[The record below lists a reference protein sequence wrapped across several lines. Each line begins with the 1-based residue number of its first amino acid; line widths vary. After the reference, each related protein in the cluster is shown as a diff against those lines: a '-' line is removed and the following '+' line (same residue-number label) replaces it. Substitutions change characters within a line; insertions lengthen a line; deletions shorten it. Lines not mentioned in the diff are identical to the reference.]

1 VFRTGD
7 LITARGLVTMAEAHT
22 ALPTD
27 GLATFGGRCVHLVTQ
42 TGTGPPV
49 VLLGGCGVPSYDW
62 NQLADL
68 LPDLALIRL
77 DRPGLMGSPWP
88 GELPRLAAE
97 VDTLVALLESA
108 GPAVVVAHSMAGFHA
123 EALARRRPDLV
134 VGLALADGSVEFP
147 RRRPW
152 PRRRWRWLAELVRKA
167 MVMPPLRALGS
178 FGQRLLFAAQSHHR
192 FTEPVS
198 PQVRETFRDP
208 DTIASVLAEQAAY
221 PEQAWDLAQLRE
233 RFAWPQIP
241 TIVLTAAAGGRTR
254 WIAKQARLATLL
266 DARQVVVADSH
277 HLIMLDRPD
286 VLDEA
291 VRALLGKSNDHG

>member
-1 VFRTGD
+1 
-7 LITARGLVTMAEAHT
+7 MAEAHT
-22 ALPTD
+22 ALPAD
-27 GLATFGGRCVHLVTQ
+27 GLAILGDRCVHLVTQ
-42 TGTGPPV
+42 TGMGPPV

-62 NQLADL
+62 DQLADL
-68 LPDLALIRL
+68 LPDLAIIRL

-108 GPAVVVAHSMAGFHA
+108 GSAVVVAHSMAAFHA
-123 EALARRRPDLV
+123 EALARQRPDLV
-134 VGLALADGSVEFP
+134 VGLVIADGSVEFP

-167 MVMPPLRALGS
+167 MAVPPLRAPGS

-192 FTEPVS
+192 LTEPVS
-198 PQVRETFRDP
+198 PLVRETFRDP

-221 PEQAWDLAQLRE
+221 PEQAWDLAQVRE
-233 RFAWPQIP
+233 GFGWPHIP
-241 TIVLTAAAGGRTR
+241 TIVLTAAAGRRTR

-266 DARQVVVADSH
+266 NARQVVVADSR
-277 HLIMLDRPD
+277 HLIMIDRPD
-286 VLDEA
+286 VLGEA
-291 VRALLGKSNDHG
+291 VRALLGKNDDHG

>member
-1 VFRTGD
+1 MGD
-7 LITARGLVTMAEAHT
+7 LITARGLVTMPEAHI
-22 ALPTD
+22 ALPAD
-27 GLATFGGRCVHLVTQ
+27 GLATLGGRCVHLVTQ
-42 TGTGPPV
+42 TGTGPSV

-62 NQLADL
+62 DQLADL

-88 GELPRLAAE
+88 GELPQLAAE

-123 EALARRRPDLV
+123 EALARQRPDLV
-134 VGLALADGSVEFP
+134 VGLVIADGSVEFP

-167 MVMPPLRALGS
+167 MAVPPLRAPGS
-178 FGQRLLFAAQSHHR
+178 FGQRVLFAAQSHHR

-198 PQVRETFRDP
+198 PLVRKTFRDP

-221 PEQAWDLAQLRE
+221 PEQAWDLAQVRE
-233 RFAWPQIP
+233 RFGWPQIP
-241 TIVLTAAAGGRTR
+241 TIVLTAAARGRTR
-254 WIAKQARLATLL
+254 WIAKQARLTTLL
-266 DARQVVVADSH
+266 SARQVVVADSH
-277 HLIMLDRPD
+277 HLIMIDRPD

-291 VRALLGKSNDHG
+291 VRALLGKSNDHE

>member
-1 VFRTGD
+1 
-7 LITARGLVTMAEAHT
+7 MAEAHT
-22 ALPTD
+22 ALPAD
-27 GLATFGGRCVHLVTQ
+27 GLATLGGRCVHLLTQ

-62 NQLADL
+62 DRLADL

-77 DRPGLMGSPWP
+77 NRPGLMGTPWP

-97 VDTLVALLESA
+97 VDTLVALLEST
-108 GPAVVVAHSMAGFHA
+108 GSTVVVAHSMASFHA
-123 EALARRRPDLV
+123 EALARQRPDLV
-134 VGLALADGSVEFP
+134 VGLVIADGSVEFP

-167 MVMPPLRALGS
+167 MAVPPLRAPGS
-178 FGQRLLFAAQSHHR
+178 FGQRVLFAAQSHHR

-198 PQVRETFRDP
+198 PLVRQTFRDP

-221 PEQAWDLAQLRE
+221 PEQAWDLAQVRE
-233 RFAWPQIP
+233 RFGWPQIP

-266 DARQVVVADSH
+266 NARQVVVADSH
-277 HLIMLDRPD
+277 HLIMIDRPD

>member
-1 VFRTGD
+1 
-7 LITARGLVTMAEAHT
+7 MAEAHT
-22 ALPTD
+22 ALPAD
-27 GLATFGGRCVHLVTQ
+27 GLATLGGRCVHLVTQ

-62 NQLADL
+62 DRLADL

-97 VDTLVALLESA
+97 VDTLVALLEST
-108 GPAVVVAHSMAGFHA
+108 GSAVVVAHSMASFHA
-123 EALARRRPDLV
+123 EALARQRPDLV
-134 VGLALADGSVEFP
+134 VGLVIADGSVEFP

-167 MVMPPLRALGS
+167 MAAPPLRAPGS
-178 FGQRLLFAAQSHHR
+178 FGQRVLFAAQSHHR

-198 PQVRETFRDP
+198 SLVRQTFRDP

-221 PEQAWDLAQLRE
+221 PEQAWDLAQVRE
-233 RFAWPQIP
+233 RFGWPQIP

-266 DARQVVVADSH
+266 NARQVVVADSH
-277 HLIMLDRPD
+277 HLIMIDRPD

>member
-1 VFRTGD
+1 
-7 LITARGLVTMAEAHT
+7 
-22 ALPTD
+22 
-27 GLATFGGRCVHLVTQ
+27 VHLVTQ

>member
-1 VFRTGD
+1 
-7 LITARGLVTMAEAHT
+7 MAEAHT
-22 ALPTD
+22 ALPAD
-27 GLATFGGRCVHLVTQ
+27 GLATLGGRCVHLVTQ

-62 NQLADL
+62 DRLADL

-108 GPAVVVAHSMAGFHA
+108 GSAVVVAHSMASFHA
-123 EALARRRPDLV
+123 EALARQRPDLV
-134 VGLALADGSVEFP
+134 VGLVIADGSVEFP

-167 MVMPPLRALGS
+167 MAVPPLRAPGS

-198 PQVRETFRDP
+198 PLVRQTFRDP

-221 PEQAWDLAQLRE
+221 PEQAWDLAQVRE
-233 RFAWPQIP
+233 RFGWPQIP

-266 DARQVVVADSH
+266 NARQVVVADSH
-277 HLIMLDRPD
+277 HLIMIDRPD

>member
-1 VFRTGD
+1 
-7 LITARGLVTMAEAHT
+7 MAEAHT
-22 ALPTD
+22 ALPAD
-27 GLATFGGRCVHLVTQ
+27 GLATLGGRCVHLVTQ

-62 NQLADL
+62 DRLADL
-68 LPDLALIRL
+68 LLDLALIRL

-97 VDTLVALLESA
+97 VDTLVALLEST
-108 GPAVVVAHSMAGFHA
+108 GSAVVVAHSMASFHA
-123 EALARRRPDLV
+123 EALARQRPDLV
-134 VGLALADGSVEFP
+134 VGLVIADGSVEFP

-167 MVMPPLRALGS
+167 MAVPPLRAPGS
-178 FGQRLLFAAQSHHR
+178 FGQRVLFAAQSHHR

-198 PQVRETFRDP
+198 PLVRQTFRDP

-221 PEQAWDLAQLRE
+221 PEQAWDLAQVRE
-233 RFAWPQIP
+233 RFGWPQIP

-266 DARQVVVADSH
+266 NARQVVVADSH
-277 HLIMLDRPD
+277 HLIMIDRPD

>member
-1 VFRTGD
+1 
-7 LITARGLVTMAEAHT
+7 M
-22 ALPTD
+22 
-27 GLATFGGRCVHLVTQ
+27 
-42 TGTGPPV
+42 
-49 VLLGGCGVPSYDW
+49 LLGGCGVPSYDW
-62 NQLADL
+62 DQLADL

-123 EALARRRPDLV
+123 EALARQRPDLV
-134 VGLALADGSVEFP
+134 VGLVLADGSVEFP
-147 RRRPW
+147 RRRPR
-152 PRRRWRWLAELVRKA
+152 PRRRWRWLAELMRRA

-178 FGQRLLFAAQSHHR
+178 FVQRLLFAAQSHHR

-198 PQVRETFRDP
+198 PIVRQTFRDP

-221 PEQAWDLAQLRE
+221 SEQAWDLAQVRE
-233 RFAWPQIP
+233 RFGWPQIP

-266 DARQVVVADSH
+266 NARQVVVADSR
-277 HLIMLDRPD
+277 HLIMIDRPD

-291 VRALLGKSNDHG
+291 VRALLGENNDHG

>member
-1 VFRTGD
+1 
-7 LITARGLVTMAEAHT
+7 MAEAHT
-22 ALPTD
+22 ALPAD
-27 GLATFGGRCVHLVTQ
+27 GLATLGGRCVHLVTQ

-62 NQLADL
+62 DRLADL

-97 VDTLVALLESA
+97 VDTLVALLEST
-108 GPAVVVAHSMAGFHA
+108 GSAVVVAHSMASFHA
-123 EALARRRPDLV
+123 EALARQRPDLV
-134 VGLALADGSVEFP
+134 VGLVIADGTVEFP

-167 MVMPPLRALGS
+167 MAVPPLRAPGS
-178 FGQRLLFAAQSHHR
+178 FGQRVLFAAQSHHR

-198 PQVRETFRDP
+198 SLVRQTFRDP

-221 PEQAWDLAQLRE
+221 PEQAWDLAQVRE
-233 RFAWPQIP
+233 RFGWPQIP

-266 DARQVVVADSH
+266 NARQVVVADSR
-277 HLIMLDRPD
+277 HLIMIDRPD

>member
-1 VFRTGD
+1 
-7 LITARGLVTMAEAHT
+7 
-22 ALPTD
+22 
-27 GLATFGGRCVHLVTQ
+27 VHLVTQ

-62 NQLADL
+62 DRLADL
-68 LPDLALIRL
+68 LLDLALIRL

-97 VDTLVALLESA
+97 VDTLVALLEST
-108 GPAVVVAHSMAGFHA
+108 GSAVVVAHSMASFHA
-123 EALARRRPDLV
+123 EALARQRPDLV
-134 VGLALADGSVEFP
+134 VGLVIADGSVEFP

-167 MVMPPLRALGS
+167 MAVPPLRAPGS
-178 FGQRLLFAAQSHHR
+178 FGQRVLFAAQSHHR

-198 PQVRETFRDP
+198 PLVRQTFRDP

-221 PEQAWDLAQLRE
+221 PERPGTSLRSGTI
-233 RFAWPQIP
+233 WLPQIP

-254 WIAKQARLATLL
+254 WIAKQARLATCFQR
-266 DARQVVVADSH
+266 AAGRVADC
-277 HLIMLDRPD
+277 IT
-286 VLDEA
+286 
-291 VRALLGKSNDHG
+291 

>member
-1 VFRTGD
+1 MT
-7 LITARGLVTMAEAHT
+7 EAHT

-27 GLATFGGRCVHLVTQ
+27 GLATLGGRCVHLVTQ

-62 NQLADL
+62 DQLADM

-108 GPAVVVAHSMAGFHA
+108 GPALVVAHSMAGFHA
-123 EALARRRPDLV
+123 EALARQRPDLV
-134 VGLALADGSVEFP
+134 VGLLIADGSVEFP

-152 PRRRWRWLAELVRKA
+152 PRRRWRWLAELVRMA
-167 MVMPPLRALGS
+167 MVVPALRAPGS
-178 FGQRLLFAAQSHHR
+178 FGQRVLFAAQSHHR

-198 PQVRETFRDP
+198 PLVRETFRDP
-208 DTIASVLAEQAAY
+208 ETIASVLAEQAAY
-221 PEQAWDLAQLRE
+221 PEQAWDLAQVRD
-233 RFAWPQIP
+233 RFGWPQIP

-266 DARQVVVADSH
+266 DARQVVVADSR
-277 HLIMLDRPD
+277 HLIMIDRPD
-286 VLDEA
+286 VLGEA
-291 VRALLGKSNDHG
+291 VRALLGENNDHG

>member
-1 VFRTGD
+1 
-7 LITARGLVTMAEAHT
+7 MAEAHT
-22 ALPTD
+22 ALPAD
-27 GLATFGGRCVHLVTQ
+27 GLATLGGRCVHLLTQ

-62 NQLADL
+62 DRLADL

-97 VDTLVALLESA
+97 VDTLVALLEST
-108 GPAVVVAHSMAGFHA
+108 GSAVVVAHSMASFHA
-123 EALARRRPDLV
+123 EALARQRPDLV
-134 VGLALADGSVEFP
+134 VGLVIADGSVEFP

-167 MVMPPLRALGS
+167 MAVPPLRAPGS
-178 FGQRLLFAAQSHHR
+178 FGQRVLFAAQSHHR

-198 PQVRETFRDP
+198 PLVRQTFRDP

-221 PEQAWDLAQLRE
+221 PEQAWDLAQVRE
-233 RFAWPQIP
+233 RFGWPQIP

-266 DARQVVVADSH
+266 NARQVVVADSR
-277 HLIMLDRPD
+277 HLIMIDRPD

>member
-1 VFRTGD
+1 VFRAGD
-7 LITARGLVTMAEAHT
+7 LITARELVTMAEAHT
-22 ALPTD
+22 ALPAD
-27 GLATFGGRCVHLVTQ
+27 GLATLGDRCVHLVTQ
-42 TGTGPPV
+42 DGTGPPV

-62 NQLADL
+62 DQLAEL

-123 EALARRRPDLV
+123 EALARQRPDLL
-134 VGLALADGSVEFP
+134 VGLVLADSSVEFP

-167 MVMPPLRALGS
+167 MVVPPFRAPGS
-178 FGQRLLFAAQSHHR
+178 LVQRLLFAAQSHHR

-198 PQVRETFRDP
+198 PLVRETFRDP

-221 PEQAWDLAQLRE
+221 PEQAWDLAQVRKG
-233 RFAWPQIP
+233 FAWPQIP

-254 WIAKQARLATLL
+254 WIAKQARLANLL
-266 DARQVVVADSH
+266 SARQVVLADSH
-277 HLIMLDRPD
+277 HLIMIDQPE
-286 VLDEA
+286 VLCEA
-291 VRALLGKSNDHG
+291 VRALLKENDDHG

>member
-1 VFRTGD
+1 
-7 LITARGLVTMAEAHT
+7 MPEAHI
-22 ALPTD
+22 ALPAD
-27 GLATFGGRCVHLVTQ
+27 GLATLGGRCVHLVTQ
-42 TGTGPPV
+42 TGTGPSV

-62 NQLADL
+62 DQLADL

-88 GELPRLAAE
+88 GELPQLAAE

-123 EALARRRPDLV
+123 EALARQRPDLV
-134 VGLALADGSVEFP
+134 VGLVIADGSVEFP

-167 MVMPPLRALGS
+167 MAVPPLRAPGS
-178 FGQRLLFAAQSHHR
+178 FGQRVLFAAQSHHR

-198 PQVRETFRDP
+198 PLVRKTFRDP

-221 PEQAWDLAQLRE
+221 PEQAWDLAQVRE
-233 RFAWPQIP
+233 RFGWPQIP

-254 WIAKQARLATLL
+254 WIAKQALL
-266 DARQVVVADSH
+266 TALLSARQVVVADSH
-277 HLIMLDRPD
+277 HLIMIDRPD

-291 VRALLGKSNDHG
+291 VRALLGKSNDHE

>member
-1 VFRTGD
+1 
-7 LITARGLVTMAEAHT
+7 MAEAHT
-22 ALPTD
+22 ALPAD
-27 GLATFGGRCVHLVTQ
+27 GLATLGGRCVHLVTQ

-62 NQLADL
+62 DRLADL

-97 VDTLVALLESA
+97 VDTLVALLEST
-108 GPAVVVAHSMAGFHA
+108 GSTVVVAHSMASFHA
-123 EALARRRPDLV
+123 EALARQRPDLV
-134 VGLALADGSVEFP
+134 VGLVIADGSVEFP

-167 MVMPPLRALGS
+167 MAVPPLRAPGS
-178 FGQRLLFAAQSHHR
+178 FGQRVLFAAQSHHR

-198 PQVRETFRDP
+198 SLVRQTFRDP

-221 PEQAWDLAQLRE
+221 PEQAWDLAQVRE
-233 RFAWPQIP
+233 RFGWPQIP

-266 DARQVVVADSH
+266 NARQVVVADSR
-277 HLIMLDRPD
+277 HLIMIDRPD

>member
-1 VFRTGD
+1 
-7 LITARGLVTMAEAHT
+7 MAEAHT

-62 NQLADL
+62 DRLADL

-97 VDTLVALLESA
+97 VDTLVALLEST
-108 GPAVVVAHSMAGFHA
+108 GSAVVVAHSMASFHA
-123 EALARRRPDLV
+123 EALARQRPDLV
-134 VGLALADGSVEFP
+134 VGLVIADGSVEFP

-167 MVMPPLRALGS
+167 MAVPPLRAPGS
-178 FGQRLLFAAQSHHR
+178 FGQRVLFAAQSHHR

-198 PQVRETFRDP
+198 PLVRQTFRDP

-221 PEQAWDLAQLRE
+221 PEQAWDLAQVRE
-233 RFAWPQIP
+233 RFGWPQIP

-266 DARQVVVADSH
+266 DARQVVVAVSH
-277 HLIMLDRPD
+277 HLIMIDRPD